1 MILSNVAFPALL
13 RYRNRM
19 NDYGKI
25 VKGVRERKA
34 KSQLMFYDIFVHSVY
49 TTAYAITGNESE
61 AEEIAQDTMLKVFDK
76 TDLLHDNAGDMER
89 ILRRIAT
96 NAAIDVMRRRKD
108 FIFSV
113 EEIPDLEDSETADDS
128 PYFSLEEI
136 MDAVTN
142 LSDVYRNI
150 LTLRLFEDMSFNEIA
165 ELLDANYSTVRV
177 QYIRGLTKLKEIL
190 IKKYNYV

>member
-1 MILSNVAFPALL
+1 
-13 RYRNRM
+13 
-19 NDYGKI
+19 
-25 VKGVRERKA
+25 
-34 KSQLMFYDIFVHSVY
+34 
-49 TTAYAITGNESE
+49 
-61 AEEIAQDTMLKVFDK
+61 LKVFDK

-108 FIFSV
+108 FIFAV

-177 QYIRGLTKLKEIL
+177 QYIRGITKLKEIL